1 MAVTITVQELA
12 AAIRAGEAPEILS
25 EITRLRSVAILQVEK
40 HASEAPDA
48 VKTEAVVRWVGYAFD
63 RPTVA
68 RGSGLANSLVNSGAG
83 ALLLPWRVIRAG
95 TTTPDAVSDA
105 NDVMGSVTNP
115 VTDVDIVGADLVVRF
130 ADGTVDTQALPAGDG
145 TPGIAGADQVARD
158 AAAAAQTTADAAAL
172 VADAATTPA
181 EAASLIRP
189 FARLGG
195 TETMPAER
203 LAENPVEDGVPVVV
217 QGGRSFR
224 FFNRNSLG
232 NQDDTARA
240 AAAAAQAT
248 ADFATTPAE
257 ASDQARIAVEP
268 WARLGNPILI
278 PGDQVDLSG
287 IIVSA
292 QDDVAR
298 TQAAANAEAV
308 TEIEAGQHTI
318 TPAGL
323 LPSVSGAH
331 PRTIYGR
338 GPESLSAITL
348 HFLKRSVAHRF
359 TIRLDNLTINVTTPL
374 YTATGWASTPVANQ
388 YKAGGRIYPQQPSG
402 LFGLVRMYDRA
413 ANNFFWRMHKPDLAP
428 FHDAIGDLVIDDD
441 VWLTFYHPDTGAQ
454 HGQPVNMI
462 RTGNQSHYY
471 SVPAIDDP
479 ALLNV
484 HQVVEVEF
492 GSTNDVQR
500 ERYDLGFEDNHLSQ
514 LLDDESA
521 LALEGFSHSEVE
533 SLREAIKPFARKD
546 SAIHETPG
554 MQDLGRFIPADITD
568 IANGAEGTFV
578 YTGLVQRDGDGTLA
592 YLGGKWTPLE
602 DTQGVGTAADWAAE
616 GNTDP
621 IPAGKLTNAPDVG
634 ARTTLG
640 HHDFDL
646 QGANNTFWAITSL
659 TVPAAGRLH
668 VWFTTLEWDHVS
680 QSVDRIYEATAAVEV
695 SVTALRNTTQRAN
708 AFAAIQSN
716 PDAMPDT
723 FFGLSAVTGA
733 FSFQL
738 AMLGNGFLMIG
749 MPGASADNSWTGRMH
764 VETS

>member
-68 RGSGLANSLVNSGAG
+68 RGTGLANSLVNSGAG

-105 NDVMGSVTNP
+105 NEVMGSVTNP
-115 VTDVDIVGADLVVRF
+115 VTDVDIVDADLVVRF

-217 QGGRSFR
+217 QPAVVRLD
-224 FFNRNSLG
+224 SLTG
-232 NQDDTARA
+232 TPSEITDQTARS

-287 IIVSA
+287 IVVSA

-359 TIRLDNLTINVTTPL
+359 TIRLDNLTIKRTDAAL
-374 YTATGWASTPVANQ
+374 YGDRMGKHTRGQSVQGGWAYLPSATVRPVRACS
-388 YKAGGRIYPQQPSG
+388 YVRPGSQQF
-402 LFGLVRMYDRA
+402 L
-413 ANNFFWRMHKPDLAP
+413 LA
-428 FHDAIGDLVIDDD
+428 DAQAR
-441 VWLTFYHPDTGAQ
+441 PC
-454 HGQPVNMI
+454 
-462 RTGNQSHYY
+462 
-471 SVPAIDDP
+471 
-479 ALLNV
+479 
-484 HQVVEVEF
+484 
-492 GSTNDVQR
+492 
-500 ERYDLGFEDNHLSQ
+500 
-514 LLDDESA
+514 
-521 LALEGFSHSEVE
+521 
-533 SLREAIKPFARKD
+533 SLPRCARR
-546 SAIHETPG
+546 P
-554 MQDLGRFIPADITD
+554 R
-568 IANGAEGTFV
+568 
-578 YTGLVQRDGDGTLA
+578 
-592 YLGGKWTPLE
+592 
-602 DTQGVGTAADWAAE
+602 
-616 GNTDP
+616 
-621 IPAGKLTNAPDVG
+621 
-634 ARTTLG
+634 
-640 HHDFDL
+640 
-646 QGANNTFWAITSL
+646 
-659 TVPAAGRLH
+659 
-668 VWFTTLEWDHVS
+668 
-680 QSVDRIYEATAAVEV
+680 
-695 SVTALRNTTQRAN
+695 
-708 AFAAIQSN
+708 
-716 PDAMPDT
+716 
-723 FFGLSAVTGA
+723 
-733 FSFQL
+733 
-738 AMLGNGFLMIG
+738 
-749 MPGASADNSWTGRMH
+749 
-764 VETS
+764 